1 MGARARLIL
10 AALTGGV
17 ALAGCSPAPMLER
30 LPTSLGG
37 LPAGAPERPTVSQ
50 RFPAVHDLPPPR
62 GTTTLTDEQQ
72 LKLEQDLQAL
82 RDEQES
88 KAAADAQADL
98 TAAAKAAVDNADAA
112 NKAGAA
118 DKP

>member
-1 MGARARLIL
+1 
-10 AALTGGV
+10 
-17 ALAGCSPAPMLER
+17 MLER
-30 LPTSLGG
+30 LPTALGG
-37 LPAGAPERPTVSQ
+37 LPAGAPKPSGVSQ
-50 RFPAVHDLPPPR
+50 QFPAVHDLPPPR
-62 GTTTLTDEQQ
+62 GTTPLTDEQQ
-72 LKLEQDLQAL
+72 LKLEHELQTL

-98 TAAAKAAVDNADAA
+98 AAAAKAASDNAGSA